1 MKTKLLTIC
10 LLLLNFQLFA
20 NYEQGDIEHW
30 PIIGLWKEGYSTPAN
45 DGGFVTALIIYQ
57 DNNLYKYIYLSN
69 FIRDPQPFY
78 WTDDQTGEEIL
89 HNTEA
94 EDTIQFSRPFFSKEG
109 FSTKKELIKKLAPKG
124 RNAHIEEMSW
134 TKGIRIFFWRG
145 ETKEDME
152 SWSHDPNFFV
162 KDPTIDKKQLLGI
175 VECIKNSSDE
185 EFGENLVKE
194 YFGKDKKQ
202 LPESRQC
209 LGKDMNYFLTLSP
222 YIDG

>member
-1 MKTKLLTIC
+1 MKTKLLTIF

-57 DNNLYKYIYLSN
+57 ENNLYRYIYLSN
-69 FIRDPQPFY
+69 LIRDPQPFY
-78 WTDDQTGEEIL
+78 WTDDQTGEETL

-94 EDTIQFSRPFFSKEG
+94 EDTIQFSRPFFSKKG
-109 FSTKKELIKKLAPKG
+109 FSSKKELIQELAPKSG
-124 RNAHIEEMSW
+124 KAHIEEMSW
-134 TKGIRIFFWRG
+134 TKGIRIFFWSG

-162 KDPTIDKKQLLGI
+162 KDPTIDTKQLLGI

-222 YIDG
+222 YIND

>member
-1 MKTKLLTIC
+1 MKIKLLTIC
-10 LLLLNFQLFA
+10 LLLFTFQVFA
-20 NYEQGDIEHW
+20 NFEQGDIEHW

-45 DGGFVTALIIYQ
+45 DGGFVTALIIYKE
-57 DNNLYKYIYLSN
+57 NNLYRYIYLSN
-69 FIRDPQPFY
+69 LIRDPQPFY
-78 WTDDQTGEEIL
+78 WTDDQTGEETL

-152 SWSHDPNFFV
+152 SWSHDPDYFV
-162 KDPTIDKKQLLGI
+162 KDPTIDPKQLLGI
-175 VECIKNSSDE
+175 VECVKKSSDID
-185 EFGENLVKE
+185 FGENLVKD

-209 LGKDMNYFLTLSP
+209 LGKDINYFSTLSP
-222 YIDG
+222 HIND